1 MRLYEG
7 GEEWKNQESVAGMGG
22 NGRQFF
28 LSASGTMSETQA
40 NLMQNMLLGMQEAQ
54 KTTQTVSFKVY
65 V

>member
-1 MRLYEG
+1 
-7 GEEWKNQESVAGMGG
+7 MGG